1 MSLEGM
7 LRKRCV
13 LVTGKGGAGKSTVT
27 AALAAFA
34 SSRGKR
40 VLVSEVGDET
50 DGHSPL
56 ARLFGRELLPTTP
69 ERLAEGVHGVTL
81 LPRTGQE
88 MFLANVMHTAT
99 LARAAMSSEALRRM
113 LNAGPSFRE
122 MGVFYH
128 LLRLLRAR
136 RADGSPEHELILID
150 MPATGHTLSL
160 TGLPELL
167 LRLVPRGP
175 IAEALREGQSYLND
189 PDKGQAWVV
198 TLPET
203 LPVSE
208 CLELLDGLAR
218 TGMPAA
224 GVIVNRLRPDPFT
237 ATERAALR
245 PVVERRE
252 VWGAEAFHRH
262 AIAVRELARLRRST
276 RLPILELSETA
287 SGVPALLVELERQA
301 AAGLDLAPPAPGE
314 APEATSAG
322 GAAEAA
328 PQVDVA

>member
-7 LRKRCV
+7 LHKRCV

-27 AALAAFA
+27 AAMASFAAR
-34 SSRGKR
+34 RGRR

-56 ARLFGRELLPTTP
+56 ARLFGRDGLPASP
-69 ERLAEGVHGVTL
+69 EPLAPGIHGVTL

-88 MFLANVMHTAT
+88 MFLASVLHTAT

-136 RADGSPEHELILID
+136 RADGGLEHELILID

-167 LRLVPRGP
+167 LKLVPRGP

-189 PDKGQAWVV
+189 PTKGEAWVV

-208 CLELLDGLAR
+208 CLELLAGLQR

-224 GVIVNRLRPDPFT
+224 GVVVNRLRPDPFT
-237 ATERAALR
+237 PGERAALA
-245 PVVERRE
+245 PVLARHE

-262 AIAVRELARLRRST
+262 AVSVRERERLRRST
-276 RLPILELSETA
+276 SLPIVELPETA
-287 SGVPALLVELERQA
+287 SGVPALSVELERLAFPSAALPLEAVA
-301 AAGLDLAPPAPGE
+301 AAVASPARPVG
-314 APEATSAG
+314 
-322 GAAEAA
+322 
-328 PQVDVA
+328 VA

>member
-1 MSLEGM
+1 MSLDGV
-7 LRKRCV
+7 LHKRCV

-34 SSRGKR
+34 ARRGKR
-40 VLVSEVGDET
+40 VLVCEVGDET

-56 ARLFGRELLPTTP
+56 ARMFGRELLPPSPELLTP
-69 ERLAEGVHGVTL
+69 GIHGATL
-81 LPRTGQE
+81 LPHTGQE
-88 MFLANVMHTAT
+88 MFLASVMHTTT
-99 LARAAMSSEALRRM
+99 LAHAAMSSEALRRM

-136 RADGSPEHELILID
+136 LADASPEHELVLID

-189 PDKGQAWVV
+189 PAKGEAWVV

-203 LPVSE
+203 LPISE
-208 CLELLDGLAR
+208 CLELLAGLET

-224 GVIVNRLRPDPFT
+224 GVIVNRLRADPFT
-237 ATERAALR
+237 PAERAVLR
-245 PVVERRE
+245 PVLERHE
-252 VWGAEAFHRH
+252 VWGAEAFHRN
-262 AIAVRELARLRRST
+262 AVASRELERLRRST
-276 RLPILELSETA
+276 RLPIVELPETA
-287 SGVPALLVELERQA
+287 SGVLALSVELERQA
-301 AAGLDLAPPAPGE
+301 FPTPAAPTVPVPVSIEAAAPG
-314 APEATSAG
+314 ASASVRP
-322 GAAEAA
+322 AE
-328 PQVDVA
+328 VA